1 MEITRTFDI
10 IDLNYEKYPRK
21 DMYGGKV
28 DKTWNTYSTEEVKR
42 NVDLVSFGLLALGL
56 KPGDKIATITG
67 NKAEWNFVDMGMAQ
81 AGMIHVP
88 VYPTITTEEYAYI
101 FDHAE
106 VKAVFVGNKLIYNKI
121 KDIPTV
127 GKNISHIYSFDPVEG
142 VKGFS
147 DLLEEGIK
155 NEEKFRSQLADIR
168 VAIRPDDLVTI
179 IYTSG
184 TTGNSK
190 GVMLSHKN
198 LVLNAIETSKAH
210 EFGYGYRAL
219 SFLPLCHVYERMVN
233 YHFQYK
239 GLSIYYV
246 DNMGAI
252 TEAMKEI
259 KPHIFNTVPR
269 LLEKIY
275 DTIIGKGKNLPY
287 IKKNIFFWAVNLG
300 MKYKLY
306 GRSAIYDFK
315 LKIARK
321 LIFSKWK
328 EALGNE
334 VRVMVSGG
342 AALQSRLE
350 KIFWAAGLPVLQG
363 YGLTESSPVIAV
375 NPFRLGEIKFGTVGP
390 VIKDVEVKIADD
402 GEILAR
408 GPNIMM
414 GYYKAPELTAEAI
427 DSEGWLHTGDIGIF
441 EEGRFLKITDRK
453 KEMFK
458 LSAGKYIAPQPI
470 ENRLKESFFIEQ
482 AMVVGDNEK
491 FAGAVLSPN
500 FTFLHD
506 WCTLHKVQYRDN
518 GELVRLP
525 VVIERYGKEVKEI
538 NKTLAEHEQIKKFRL
553 VTEEWSPVTGELSPT
568 LKLKRNIINDRYRDL
583 IKDIYSNNDKNGK
596 K

>member
-10 IDLNYEKYPRK
+10 IEWNFEKYPRK

-28 DKTWNTYSTEEVKR
+28 DKEWVTYSTEDVKR
-42 NVDLVSFGLLALGL
+42 NVDLTAYGLYALGL
-56 KPGDKIATITG
+56 KEGDRIATITG
-67 NKAEWNFVDMGMAQ
+67 NRPEWNFADMGMAQ

-88 VYPTITTEEYAYI
+88 VYPTITAEEYAYI
-101 FDHAE
+101 FAHAE
-106 VKAVFVGNKLIYNKI
+106 VSVVIVGNRQLYQKI
-121 KDIPTV
+121 KDV
-127 GKNISHIYSFDPVEG
+127 VAGISHIKHIISFEKVDG
-142 VKGFS
+142 IMSFS
-147 DLLEEGIK
+147 ELMEEGSK
-155 NEEKFRSQLADIR
+155 NEEKFKEKLAS
-168 VAIRPDDLVTI
+168 VKAAIKPEDLVTI

-190 GVMLSHKN
+190 GVMLSHSN
-198 LVLNAIETSKAH
+198 LVINALETSTAH

-239 GLSIYYV
+239 GLSVYYV
-246 DNMGAI
+246 ENLGTI

-275 DTIIGKGKNLPY
+275 DTIIGKGKNLPGL
-287 IKKNIFFWAVNLG
+287 KKQIFFWAVNLG
-300 MKYKLY
+300 LKFKLE
-306 GRSAIYDFK
+306 GNSAFYNFK

-321 LIFSKWK
+321 LIFSKWQ

-350 KIFWAAGLPVLQG
+350 RIFWAAGLPVLQG
-363 YGLTESSPVIAV
+363 YGLTETSPVIAV

-390 VIKDVEVKIADD
+390 VIKDVEVKIAED
-402 GEILAR
+402 GEILCK
-408 GPNIMM
+408 GPNVMM
-414 GYYKAPELTAEAI
+414 GYYKAPDLTAEAI
-427 DSEGWLHTGDIGIF
+427 DSEGWFHTGDIGVFEDGIF
-441 EEGRFLKITDRK
+441 LRITDRK

-482 AMVVGDNEK
+482 AMVIGENEK
-491 FAGAVLSPN
+491 VAAAIISPN

-518 GELVRLP
+518 AELVKLP
-525 VVIERYGKEVKEI
+525 QVVERYGKEIKEI
-538 NKTLAEHEQIKKFRL
+538 NATLAEHEQIKKFRL
-553 VTEEWSPVTGELSPT
+553 VTDEWSPATGELSPT
-568 LKLKRNIINDRYRDL
+568 LKLKRNVITAKY
-583 IKDIYSNNDKNGK
+583 KDIIPEIYPNNGK
-596 K
+596 